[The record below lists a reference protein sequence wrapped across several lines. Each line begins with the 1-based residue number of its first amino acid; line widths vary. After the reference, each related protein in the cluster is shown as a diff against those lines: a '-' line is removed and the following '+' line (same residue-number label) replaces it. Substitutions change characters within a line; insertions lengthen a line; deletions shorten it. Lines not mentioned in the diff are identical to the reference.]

1 MSTAA
6 PTSRLGAKVLARSP
20 SRPSG
25 AQFDNTPGD
34 VRHID
39 APSTRPLYALAPAF
53 KPAMGVLVKV
63 VEG

>member
-1 MSTAA
+1 V
-6 PTSRLGAKVLARSP
+6 VLP
-20 SRPSG
+20 SLLNYTSG

-63 VEG
+63 GEGW